1 HRQTGLPPQR
11 SRASESPPE
20 HRRTFNG
27 SVDGG
32 TRDSR
37 WRFLRSG
44 PRPGWRPSTSRDNVL
59 FAGGLCPTPPVRVG
73 RGFHPVAGD
82 RQDSHVCRGP
92 GRSPQRRDPARTH
105 RPGGGTS
112 WLSEVVVRVPHPL
125 PRGEGARGF
134 GTVPVDGAEPH
145 LAHLADDLVG

>member
-1 HRQTGLPPQR
+1 M
-11 SRASESPPE
+11 
-20 HRRTFNG
+20 
-27 SVDGG
+27 V
-32 TRDSR
+32 
-37 WRFLRSG
+37 
-44 PRPGWRPSTSRDNVL
+44 NVL
-59 FAGGLCPTPPVRVG
+59 FAGGLCPAPPVRVG

-125 PRGEGARGF
+125 PRGEGARGL
-134 GTVPVDGAEPH
+134 GPVLVDGAESHFAHFGVEEFLSDTIIH
-145 LAHLADDLVG
+145 LRLREVDVGMSTSVRRYLGVVKMRGVEHDLDYYPLLVERGVFEIVSE